1 MNNRSATAAATDTT
15 SVTTVA
21 SGAVAAT
28 DAVAAT
34 GAATGAATATVTAP
48 AAGSRS
54 PSEERRDPAAPPARK
69 PAGLCLVVHDDLE
82 LRLRLAAL
90 ARRAIPKLD
99 ADCITCAVFDALPA
113 ERLAGY
119 AALLLIVEF
128 NSRDSTADPLA
139 RLARARSQAPRLPI
153 FVFARG
159 GDERNAART
168 IRVGAN
174 DYWPIHA
181 VKMGELGTALRPLVE
196 AAGDHDTA
204 ATASSDPWRQPRIAG
219 YRLVKTI
226 AQSAMAA
233 VYLARNDEL
242 PQPVALKVQ
251 ALKGRRVL
259 SEADRQRFV
268 RECQILS
275 ALNHR
280 AIADVLDFGVTDDY
294 LYLAMEYFPCG
305 SLRERLKNPV
315 SEAEGVDYA
324 RQIGEA
330 LQVLHAAHV
339 VHRDLKPSN
348 LMLTDDNRVILIDFG
363 SARMQLEA
371 GDLSRS
377 DLCTGTPYY
386 VCPEQIENREPDGRG
401 DLYSLGVILFEMLAG
416 ALPFVG
422 SNLAEIFAGHRSAAV
437 PRLPPRVARYQ
448 FLIDRLL
455 AKDPAARYASA
466 GAFLQDLA
474 AMGAAEAAPR
484 VAGSSMGVTK

>member
-1 MNNRSATAAATDTT
+1 MNNPAVNANNRRAVDPDRSEPPAAAVPP
-15 SVTTVA
+15 S
-21 SGAVAAT
+21 
-28 DAVAAT
+28 T
-34 GAATGAATATVTAP
+34 GAAPPGKSPGKKPTG
-48 AAGSRS
+48 R
-54 PSEERRDPAAPPARK
+54 
-69 PAGLCLVVHDDLE
+69 CLVVHDDLE

-99 ADCITCAVFDALPA
+99 ADCVTCAVFDALPP
-113 ERLAGY
+113 ERLAAY

-128 NSRDSTADPLA
+128 NVRDGTLDPLA
-139 RLARARSQAPRLPI
+139 RLARSHSQAPRLPI

-168 IRVGAN
+168 IKLGAN

-181 VKMGELGTALRPLVE
+181 VKMGELGAALRPLVE
-196 AAGDHDTA
+196 SPADAEPSARTSTA
-204 ATASSDPWRQPRIAG
+204 LPADPWQQQRIAG
-219 YRLVKTI
+219 YRPVKTL

-233 VYLARNDEL
+233 VYLARNEEL

-251 ALKGRRVL
+251 ALKGRRVV

-280 AIADVLDFGVTDDY
+280 SIADVLDFGVSDEY

-315 SEAEGVDYA
+315 SETEAVNYA

-363 SARMQLEA
+363 SACMQLEA
-371 GDLSRS
+371 SDLARS

-416 ALPFVG
+416 VLPYVG
-422 SNLAEIFAGHRSAAV
+422 SNLTEIFAGHRSAPV
-437 PRLPPRVARYQ
+437 PRLPPRLTRYQ
-448 FLIDRLL
+448 PIIDRLL
-455 AKDPAARYASA
+455 AKDPSARYASA
-466 GAFLQDLA
+466 ASFLDELA
-474 AMGAAEAAPR
+474 AAGAPTAAPGDGANS
-484 VAGSSMGVTK
+484 VGASNS